1 MAEPRSLS
9 YFAPGSKLGKYEIKG
24 LLGRGAMAE
33 VYRATNPALN
43 QDVAIKVMNPTMM
56 ESKEGSER
64 FRREAQAIAR
74 LSHNNIVRVYD
85 FDVQDGVHYM
95 VMELLEGH
103 TLREE
108 ILKGESGLPHEQA
121 LKIFKQIAAAVGYAH
136 QQGIIHRDI
145 KPSNV
150 VMVGERA
157 VLTDFGLARL
167 SGQSQLTA
175 SGVSSGTPAYMSP
188 EQASGTEITE
198 RSDIYALGIVLY
210 EMVTGE
216 VPFKGDTFANVL
228 VQHLQNIPR
237 LPSEITDRHV
247 EPNVE
252 AVILRALAKEPTLRF
267 ASAAEMVAELDQK
280 LERLPQATTQFRT
293 AEFRHALAVSKTKDD
308 PTVMLASQP
317 GTIVNAKPA
326 GGGVYFQ
333 RNVLVALA
341 AIVGLLA
348 LVVGLLIMESA
359 RSDDEDVKESG
370 GSDAPVAPDGM
381 VYVTGGTF
389 RMGSASGDSIEGPPH
404 QVSLSPYF
412 IDQYEVTNADYLEF
426 VLATGYQEPSVWER
440 SEASVWEI
448 NSMGVYV
455 VGTFDDRF
463 IYDGDGIEFYDD
475 GVIEVDLNADDE
487 TGLVTVEFTGTI
499 HPETGQSIT
508 GRIRIEHQVF
518 EASNDFHEGGV
529 GDHVLMHGDSGQ
541 ESAIW
546 PRLVSAVATWGLADI
561 YVNDE
566 LLYGGVG
573 AHMMLT
579 PGVHD
584 SQQQVLLGDGM
595 TCCYDRNN
603 PADGYVDL
611 STQELI
617 LMLFEGQSSGSYG
630 RTDSSPGFTGPPSRE
645 VWVNLYSKNVNIAQR
660 PSSEVAAFAEGTDNH
675 PVTGVTW
682 DGAAA
687 YCEWAGKRLPTEA
700 EWEFAARGDSGR
712 QYPWGNE
719 RTVNGTVP
727 ANVGQTGI
735 ELVDVG
741 LYPDGKSAF
750 ALYDMA
756 GNAWEWVND
765 WYAED
770 YYASS
775 EGTIDPSGPSAGE
788 QRLVRGG
795 GPTERNPV
803 GTTEFTTTA
812 RLPAAPDTIDSSFG
826 FRCALDMVDYV
837 VNE

>member
-9 YFAPGSKLGKYEIKG
+9 YFVPGSKLGKYEIKG

-43 QDVAIKVMNPTMM
+43 QDIAIKVMNPTMM
-56 ESKEGSER
+56 ESKEGAER

-74 LSHNNIVRVYD
+74 LNHNHIVRVYD

-103 TLREE
+103 TLREM
-108 ILKGESGLPHEQA
+108 ILQSAGGLPPDRTRA
-121 LKIFKQIAAAVGYAH
+121 IFKQIADAVGYAH

-175 SGVSSGTPAYMSP
+175 TGVSSGTPAYMSP
-188 EQASGTEITE
+188 EQASGAEVTE

-228 VQHLQNIPR
+228 VQHLQSIPR
-237 LPSEITDRHV
+237 LPSEITDHHV

-252 AVILRALAKEPTLRF
+252 AVILRALAKDPALRF
-267 ASAAEMVAELDQK
+267 ASVAEMVAELDQK
-280 LERLPQATTQFRT
+280 LDQLPPATSQFRN
-293 AEFRHALAVSKTKDD
+293 AEFRQILTAAPKED

-317 GTIVNAKPA
+317 GTQVAVSKTT
-326 GGGVYFQ
+326 VYFQ
-333 RNVLVALA
+333 RNVLIALA
-341 AIVGLLA
+341 AIVGLL
-348 LVVGLLIMESA
+348 LVVVALLVMES
-359 RSDDEDVKESG
+359 RNTDEDN
-370 GSDAPVAPDGM
+370 DTAPAADIPTAPDGM
-381 VYVTGGTF
+381 VYIPDGTF
-389 RMGSASGDSIEGPPH
+389 RMGSAGGDSIEGPPH

-412 IDQYEVTNADYLEF
+412 IDQQEVTNADYYAF
-426 VLATGYQEPSVWER
+426 VLDTGYIEPASWER
-440 SEASVWEI
+440 SETSQWNI
-448 NSMGVYV
+448 DGDGVYV
-455 VGTFDDRF
+455 VGTFENRF
-463 IYDGDGIEFYDD
+463 VYNGQGIEFYED
-475 GVIEVDLNADDE
+475 GTMTVDLNADDE

-499 HPETGQSIT
+499 HPEAGLAIT
-508 GRIRIEHQVF
+508 GDIRIEHQVF

-541 ESAIW
+541 ESPIW
-546 PRLVSAVATWGLADI
+546 PRLVSAVATWGNADV

-566 LLYGGVG
+566 LLYSGIG

-595 TCCYDRNN
+595 TCCYSRNN

-617 LMLFEGQSSGSYG
+617 LMLFEGAASGAYG
-630 RTDSSPGFTGPPSRE
+630 SANEQPGNIGAPTRD
-645 VWVNLYSKNVNIAQR
+645 VWINLYSKEVRVRQR
-660 PSSEVAAFAEGTDNH
+660 PESEVATFSVGTDNH

-682 DGAAA
+682 EGAVA
-687 YCEWAGKRLPTEA
+687 YCEWADKRLPTEA

-712 QYPWGNE
+712 QYPWGDE
-719 RTVNGTVP
+719 RTVNGVVP

-735 ELVDVG
+735 EFVDVG

-750 ALYDMA
+750 GLNDMA

-775 EGTIDPSGPSAGE
+775 EGVINPTGPLSGT
-788 QRLVRGG
+788 QRILRGG

-812 RLPAAPDTIDSSFG
+812 RLPALPDTIDLSFG
-826 FRCALDMVDYV
+826 FRCAMDRVD
-837 VNE
+837 E